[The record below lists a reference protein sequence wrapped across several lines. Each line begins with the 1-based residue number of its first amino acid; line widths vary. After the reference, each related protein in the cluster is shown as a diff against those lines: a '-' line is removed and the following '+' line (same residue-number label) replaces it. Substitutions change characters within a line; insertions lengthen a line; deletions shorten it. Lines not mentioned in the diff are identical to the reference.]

1 VEQCGDVVIFDPH
14 QTSDAM
20 CAKSAARNQTL
31 NGPV

>member
-1 VEQCGDVVIFDPH
+1 VQQRSDVAIFDSH